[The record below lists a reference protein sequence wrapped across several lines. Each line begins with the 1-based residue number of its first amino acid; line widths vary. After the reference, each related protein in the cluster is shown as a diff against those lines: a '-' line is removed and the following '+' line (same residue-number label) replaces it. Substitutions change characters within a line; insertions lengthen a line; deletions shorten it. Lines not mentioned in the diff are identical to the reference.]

1 MLQENQA
8 RDTSC
13 LLAGSVTTCN
23 TDYTTF
29 MGTNSP
35 TDYNTMVSDC
45 QAAVSD
51 LGPANTLLGNSNGA
65 SSAASSLSALQTAL
79 GDLPSQQ
86 VSISEYVAPDGPLR
100 LWHARQKV
108 LRQQRWRLVSC
119 QLAEQAAD
127 IAGHLPSQRGALM
140 FHSPVGC

>member
-1 MLQENQA
+1 M
-8 RDTSC
+8 
-13 LLAGSVTTCN
+13 GS
-23 TDYTTF
+23 
-29 MGTNSP
+29 NSP

-51 LGPANTLLGNSNGA
+51 LGSANTLLGNSNGA

-86 VSISEYVAPDGPLR
+86 VSISEYVSPNRPLQ

-108 LRQQRWRLVSC
+108 T
-119 QLAEQAAD
+119 
-127 IAGHLPSQRGALM
+127 
-140 FHSPVGC
+140 